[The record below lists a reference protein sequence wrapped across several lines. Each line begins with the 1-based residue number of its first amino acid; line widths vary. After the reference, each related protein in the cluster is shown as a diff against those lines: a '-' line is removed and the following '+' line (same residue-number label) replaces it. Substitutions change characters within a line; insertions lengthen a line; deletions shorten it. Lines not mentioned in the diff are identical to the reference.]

1 MSMLPVPHE
10 RWSSTAVKS
19 TGVTLQLYFSV
30 LAVLLIGVLSLNKLV
45 ELNLRVLDLLN
56 RRKDKSMVTEQ
67 IK

>member
-1 MSMLPVPHE
+1 MLPVPHE

-19 TGVTLQLYFSV
+19 TGVTLHLYFSV

>member
-1 MSMLPVPHE
+1 MVC
-10 RWSSTAVKS
+10 TAVKS

>member
-1 MSMLPVPHE
+1 MLPVPHE